1 MADLHQGIGVHCCCE
16 HCELEG
22 VCMWL
27 NVTDQAVRDLKAAF
41 SSFRDEVPLH
51 VDIRCDYL
59 IEARKDMEGK
69 EDER

>member
-1 MADLHQGIGVHCCCE
+1 
-16 HCELEG
+16 
-22 VCMWL
+22 MWL